1 MIVGVATEAG
11 IEPTVRD
18 EAGLGYFSV
27 IFVDA
32 CGGGHE
38 EAAKRSIESLTF
50 SGDPFVADTETIC
63 GILRSNRK
71 T

>member
-50 SGDPFVADTETIC
+50 SGDPFVADTRDD
-63 GILRSNRK
+63 LRHLAEQP
-71 T
+71 